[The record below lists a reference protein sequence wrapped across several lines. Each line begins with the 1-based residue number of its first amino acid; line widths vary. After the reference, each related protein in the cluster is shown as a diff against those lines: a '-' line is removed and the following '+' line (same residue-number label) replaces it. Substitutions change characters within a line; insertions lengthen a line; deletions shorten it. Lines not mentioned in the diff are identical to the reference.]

1 MNEVARAAL
10 MEVRRVVDEA
20 LRVLEDDGTP
30 PLEPQ
35 LRSADSPLKVP
46 VGCQHAWVYT
56 GFGSVTETCTVCG
69 AKRKAS

>member
-35 LRSADSPLKVP
+35 LRSADSSLKVP
-46 VGCQHAWVYT
+46 VGCQHAWVHT